1 MIVADET
8 EFLLPRLWVD
18 DDHKEDLRAP
28 PAPVADAAAV
38 LVAAVVADVVFVV
51 FVVVAGRRKRNRLPR

>member
-18 DDHKEDLRAP
+18 DDHTEDLRAP
-28 PAPVADAAAV
+28 AALADAAAV
-38 LVAAVVADVVFVV
+38 LVDAVVADVVA
-51 FVVVAGRRKRNRLPR
+51 VVAGRRKKNRLPR